1 MKLSEN
7 FTLEELTYSK
17 TAEDLNIDNTP
28 SEEIINKLT
37 LLCEKILQPVR
48 DKFGKSIFVTSGYRC
63 PELNK
68 ALKGSSTSQHRF
80 GEAAD
85 IVTKENDREHNKE
98 LFNLI
103 KEMIE
108 DGNITVGQLI
118 NEYNYDWIHVSLPTE
133 KHTNQ
138 IIAIK

>member
-17 TAEDLNIDNTP
+17 TAEDLSIDNTP
-28 SEEIINKLT
+28 SEEIIDKLT

-48 DKFGKSIFVTSGYRC
+48 DKFGTSIFVTSGYRC

-68 ALKGSSTSQHRF
+68 VLKGSSTSQHRY

-85 IVTKENDREHNKE
+85 IVTKENDRKHNKE

-108 DGNITVGQLI
+108 DGEITVGQLI
-118 NEYNYDWIHVSLPTE
+118 NEYNYDWIHISLPTV